1 MTRARY
7 DGKPEGNIMSEQQGS
22 ETYSIADAERIEAAL
37 EELWRQGREQ

>member
-1 MTRARY
+1 MTRARCE
-7 DGKPEGNIMSEQQGS
+7 DKTEGDIMSEQQP